1 MVTKTVLGEH
11 TANYVLEQTLIAF
24 VTLSNISGAERL
36 LTTGIT
42 REAKINTICPF
53 VTCHLNLIG
62 IDDNYIVTTISVGC
76 ETRFVLTSQNLG
88 NL

>member
-1 MVTKTVLGEH
+1 MIAKTILGKH
-11 TANYVLEQTLIAF
+11 TANYVLEQTLVAF
-24 VTLSNISGAERL
+24 VTLSNIAGAERL
-36 LTTGIT
+36 LTTGVA

-62 IDDNYIVTTISVGC
+62 VDDDYVVTTIGVGC
-76 ETRFVLTSQNLG
+76 KTRFVLTSQNLG